1 MIRCESSTKRK
12 ESVPASGYVA
22 TPPVTTAFPFE
33 FLGFFFPEIRNVC
46 PIGLPQTSVE
56 SAGIIIN
63 SGYTLRVQL

>member
-22 TPPVTTAFPFE
+22 TPPVTTAVPFE
-33 FLGFFFPEIRNVC
+33 FLGGFFPEIRNV